1 MNFLNSNI
9 SKIILVLGLI
19 FSSIVFKLTFDNH
32 EDSWKKEFTNQV
44 QKNLL
49 TLEAKLELNE
59 GILLN
64 ILSFYTASNEVNR
77 EEFKTFVSTIL
88 IRNKF
93 LQALEW
99 IPRVTRDNRD
109 QFEKRAKKE
118 GFADFQFTELEKQ
131 GSMVPAGARLEY
143 FPVLFVE
150 PFIGNEQALGFD
162 LASNPVR
169 LKTLKE
175 ARDSGKI
182 LATNKIM
189 LVQEK
194 ESQSGILIFAPVY
207 DKKKI
212 PDTIDER
219 RKKLK
224 GFILGVYRLE
234 DMFKKIITPFLEE
247 GVNFVVYEGNEIS
260 GNKKLFGNYKIDSLI
275 EIKKEIHFSGQKWT
289 VFFQGDADFR
299 FGVQKFLPLA
309 ISGAVLLF
317 FIFISVI
324 SEIFNKR
331 TRKIKS
337 EVKLQTKNLQESNAK
352 RKKTNQL
359 LAAISQAQSLF
370 ITDADPLI
378 LFESLLKDSLNL
390 TQSEYGFIGEVL
402 YTPENKPYLKT
413 YSITNIAWNKETMEF
428 YENNVS
434 LGLEFHNLDTLFGEV
449 ITTEESV
456 ISNDPA
462 NDHRR
467 GGLPKGHPPL
477 TAFLGCPI
485 YQMDKMVGMIGLAN
499 RPRGYDESVKAFIEP
514 VLSACANT
522 MKAVQNQKMREQA
535 EKALQDNMARSR
547 AVLEHVVDGI
557 ITIDEMGAI
566 DSFNPAAVHLFGY
579 EPLEVKGKNV
589 KMLMPEP
596 YSSEH
601 DQYIQNYL
609 KSGVSKIIGIGR
621 EVLGLRKDGSTFPLE
636 LGISELYVGEKR
648 MFTGIVRDITE
659 RKNAEQKTL
668 EVAQEK
674 SSFASMVSHEL
685 RTPLAPISEVIALL
699 SEEGFGVLN
708 DDQKEMIEIME
719 RNIKR
724 LSKLINQVLDF
735 QKLEYQPIQL
745 ELELTSLND
754 IVSNTVRAFEKQAET
769 KNLKIKLILD
779 PSVPNF
785 LLDQDKIIQIIS
797 NFLSNAIKFTE
808 KGIISIKTENCGD
821 RVKLSVIDD
830 GIGIETKDLPKLFQP
845 FYQLSNIQ
853 LGKPKGTGLGL
864 AISKRLIEKHHGE
877 IGIESQPNIGSTFY
891 FYLPFNV
898 KLMSHNGVVKNNEVN
913 TDC

>member
-1 MNFLNSNI
+1 MMSLNSNI
-9 SKIILVLGLI
+9 SKFILILGLVISSMI
-19 FSSIVFKLTFDNH
+19 FMFTYEHQENI
-32 EDSWKKEFTNQV
+32 WKNDFANQV

-64 ILSFYTASNEVNR
+64 ILSFYSASNEVDR
-77 EEFKTFVSTIL
+77 EAFKTFVSPIL

-99 IPRVTRDNRD
+99 IPRVPRENRE
-109 QFEKRAKKE
+109 QFEERAKKE
-118 GFADFQFTELEKQ
+118 GLSKFQFTELQKQ
-131 GSMVPAGARLEY
+131 GSLVPAGTRLKY

-150 PFIGNEQALGFD
+150 PFIGNEKALGFD

-169 LKTLKE
+169 LKALKE
-175 ARDSGKI
+175 ARDSGEI
-182 LATNKIM
+182 LATNKIL

-194 ESQSGILIFAPVY
+194 GSQSGVLIFAPVY
-207 DKKKI
+207 GGKQI
-212 PDTIDER
+212 PDTIEER
-219 RKKLK
+219 RGKLK
-224 GFILGVYRLE
+224 GFILGVYRLG
-234 DMFKKIITPFLEE
+234 DMFEKIIIPFLEK
-247 GVNFVVYEGNEIS
+247 GMKFAVYEGKEIS
-260 GNKKLFGNYKIDSLI
+260 DKNKLFGNYTVDPAI
-275 EIKKEIHFSGQKWT
+275 EIRKEIDFSGQAWT
-289 VFFQGDADFR
+289 ILFQGEDNFR
-299 FGVQKFLPLA
+299 NGVETAFPLA
-309 ISGAVLLF
+309 SSSATLLF
-317 FIFISVI
+317 FIFISVLSGI
-324 SEIFNKR
+324 IQSR

-337 EVKLQTKNLQESNAK
+337 EVNFQTKNLQESNAK

-378 LFESLLKDSLNL
+378 LFERLLEDSLKL
-390 TQSEYGFIGEVL
+390 TQSEYGFIGEIF
-402 YTPENKPYLKT
+402 YTSDGKPYLKT
-413 YSITNIAWNKETMEF
+413 HAITNIAWNKETTEF

-499 RPRGYDESVKAFIEP
+499 RSGGYDESVKAFIEP
-514 VLSACANT
+514 VLSTCANT
-522 MKAVQNQKMREQA
+522 IKAVQNQKMREQA
-535 EKALQDNMARSR
+535 EKALVDVTARSR

-566 DSFNPAAVHLFGY
+566 DSFNPAAVRLFGY

-609 KSGVSKIIGIGR
+609 KSGVSKIIGIAR

-636 LGISELYVGEKR
+636 LGVSELYVGEKR

-659 RKNAEQKTL
+659 KKQEEYGNIFRYDLTKVLAETNTMDEGIIRILQTCTDHPTWDLAFYWYLDSESHVLSSQLGTYSKRFGPEAYKIFSERTFEISFEKGAGLPGRVWDKTKPAWIKD
-668 EVAQEK
+668 VTKDSNFPRSPMAEK
-674 SSFASMVSHEL
+674 VGIHGGFGF
-685 RTPLAPISEVIALL
+685 PIF
-699 SEEGFGVLN
+699 SEEKFWGV
-708 DDQKEMIEIME
+708 IE
-719 RNIKR
+719 
-724 LSKLINQVLDF
+724 VFTLD
-735 QKLEYQPIQL
+735 QPI
-745 ELELTSLND
+745 
-754 IVSNTVRAFEKQAET
+754 VT
-769 KNLKIKLILD
+769 KI
-779 PSVPNF
+779 
-785 LLDQDKIIQIIS
+785 
-797 NFLSNAIKFTE
+797 
-808 KGIISIKTENCGD
+808 
-821 RVKLSVIDD
+821 
-830 GIGIETKDLPKLFQP
+830 
-845 FYQLSNIQ
+845 
-853 LGKPKGTGLGL
+853 
-864 AISKRLIEKHHGE
+864 
-877 IGIESQPNIGSTFY
+877 
-891 FYLPFNV
+891 
-898 KLMSHNGVVKNNEVN
+898 
-913 TDC
+913 